1 MSLAACGKSNT
12 NKIVKLRDNAHY
24 SAFVYSACTE
34 SEREYGVLL
43 NLCTFN
49 YLGYVQ
55 QSNINAVLHW
65 LKHNDGKKYAMYMY
79 LSQCIPL

>member
-1 MSLAACGKSNT
+1 MGTGIQINA
-12 NKIVKLRDNAHY
+12 NKIVMVRHNAHY
-24 SAFVYSACTE
+24 SALVYSACTE
-34 SEREYGVLL
+34 SEREYSILL

-65 LKHNDGKKYAMYMY
+65 LKHNDGK
-79 LSQCIPL
+79 